1 MFFDFVYMSIKLL
14 KTSLISIYKKAAEE
28 FFGSFAALYVLVLYR
43 KCCFYFVNKIE
54 FFPSKSFNF

>member
-28 FFGSFAALYVLVLYR
+28 FLVLLLLYT
-43 KCCFYFVNKIE
+43 F
-54 FFPSKSFNF
+54 